1 MELSW
6 RRIVVHTR
14 YPFRIARP
22 GSSVSDDGTRVERI
36 IVRVEDGGWA
46 GFGEAAPTPYY
57 RQSLD
62 SVEETLKSARGL
74 LGDDLNDI
82 DAQVDRLLEAYPDQR
97 ATIAA
102 IDEALHDRLGK
113 ARGMPVWRML
123 GLDNARVEPTSMTL
137 GIDKT
142 ELIPQKLQ
150 EAVQFPV
157 VKIKVGTDQDLET
170 LELVRRLAPDK
181 RIRVD
186 ANCGWTPE
194 MGVQRVQQ
202 METFNVELIEQPLP
216 AGMLDEVARLRRLT
230 RLPLIADEDAP
241 KLEDVAAV
249 AGAYTGVNVKLS
261 KCGGIREGKRL
272 IEAARGHGLLVMLGC
287 MVETSLGVSA
297 AAQLASLA
305 DYVDLDGHLLL
316 RDDPFEG
323 LRVNEGVVRPADQPG
338 LGVRAFL
345 PP

>member
-6 RRIVVHTR
+6 KRIVVHTR

-22 GSSVSDDGTRVERI
+22 GSSVGDDGTRVERT
-36 IVRVEDGGWA
+36 IVRVEHGGFA

-62 SVEETLKSARGL
+62 SVEAAFETARSV
-74 LGDDLNDI
+74 LGGDLDDI
-82 DAQVDRLLEAYPDQR
+82 DAQVDRLIEAFPDQR
-97 ATIAA
+97 AAVAA

-113 ARGMPVWRML
+113 ARGIPVWRML
-123 GLDNARVEPTSMTL
+123 GLDIARIEPTSMTL
-137 GIDKT
+137 GIDKA
-142 ELIPQKLQ
+142 ELIPQKIQ
-150 EAVQFPV
+150 EAAQFPV
-157 VKIKVGTDQDLET
+157 LKIKVGTEQDLET
-170 LELVRRLAPDK
+170 LEQVRRLAPDK

-194 MGVQRVQQ
+194 IAGQRVRQ
-202 METFNVELIEQPLP
+202 MEEFNAELIEQPMP
-216 AGMLDEVARLRRLT
+216 AGMLDEVARLRRMT
-230 RLPLIADEDAP
+230 KLPLIADEDAP

-249 AGAYTGVNVKLS
+249 AEAYTGINVKLS

-272 IEAARGHGLLVMLGC
+272 IEAARERGLLVMLGC

-305 DYVDLDGHLLL
+305 DFVDLDGHLLL

-323 LRVNEGVVRPADQPG
+323 LILNEGVVRPAGGPG
-338 LGVRAFL
+338 LGVSVVL